1 MLLKTIINDYQK
13 KINVKKIKGSQN
25 MEELT
30 LSREAKTSLHK
41 MINQTPNM
49 EPKDIALAIG
59 SSHKT
64 VCNYANM
71 NMHHHVPSLQKVEAM
86 MMYTQ
91 NPALLKVWAHKLGFM
106 LVPVGQ
112 TDKDQQLSLME
123 SLLALNIGNGQMNQ
137 HVHNILADG
146 EVTPSELDETIPLVE
161 EIRNGLT
168 MFLNAVEQDCQK
180 TLASR
185 QTKKA

>member
-1 MLLKTIINDYQK
+1 MQINE
-13 KINVKKIKGSQN
+13 I
-25 MEELT
+25 EL
-30 LSREAKTSLHK
+30 SKEAKTALYK
-41 MINQTPNM
+41 MIKHTPGI
-49 EPKDIALAIG
+49 EPKDIALACDC
-59 SSHKT
+59 SHKT

-71 NMHHHVPSLQKVEAM
+71 NMHQHVPSLQKVEAM

-112 TDKDQQLSLME
+112 TDEDHQLTLLE

-146 EVTPSELDETIPLVE
+146 VVTPSEFDETLPLVE
-161 EIRNGLT
+161 ALRNGLT
-168 MFLNAVEQDCQK
+168 AFLNAAEQECK
-180 TLASR
+180 NALADR
-185 QTKKA
+185 QMKKA